1 MAEDLRIF
9 LRLWMA
15 GRKFGPGKVELLERI
30 AALGSI
36 SAAGREMGMSY
47 KRAWSLVEEMNAMF
61 ARPLVMPARGGAGG
75 GGAQLTPE
83 GARAVALFRVLEA
96 KLAETGAGELAELRA
111 MLFDMSG
118 RI

>member
-9 LRLWMA
+9 LRLWTA

-30 AALGSI
+30 AARGSI

-47 KRAWSLVEEMNAMF
+47 KRAWSLVEAMNAMF
-61 ARPLVMPARGGAGG
+61 AQPLVVPARGGAGG

-83 GARAVALFRVLEA
+83 GARAVALFRALEA
-96 KLAETGAGELAELRA
+96 RLAEAGAAELAQLRA
-111 MLFDMSG
+111 MLSDMSEG
-118 RI
+118 I